1 MERNKR
7 MEEYERLE
15 NIERAL
21 HKKEIIDSK
30 NRVDVDLLGERKK
43 LIMDTENETKKTA
56 PTS

>member
-1 MERNKR
+1 

-43 LIMDTENETKKTA
+43 LIMDTENETKKTV